1 MSGGK
6 APVNKGPVSK
16 PVSKEPASKAP
27 GSSRAGGKTPA
38 AKGAP
43 ASTSGKAAARRPASR
58 TAKGRVRGNAGGRGG
73 PSPSDLLG
81 LLVLGLTVSLAAC
94 AGGGLL
100 GGGAEKGGDEAAAQ
114 PAGQLTVRFLDVG
127 QGDAVLIRSPEGKTL
142 LYDGGRSA
150 ERMREHLETYGVEK
164 IDLMIASHADA
175 DHIAGLVPA
184 AQQAEP
190 TLFINNGLAGTTQT
204 WGRLVAALEEA
215 GTPFQKANKQVINL
229 GSVKLR
235 VIGPPPGMGDD
246 QNENSVGL
254 RVEFGEF
261 RALLTGDSEQP
272 ETEAWLAAGRPEIQG
287 PFQLYKSV
295 HHGAANGDHPAW
307 LAAVRPENVVI
318 GVGENNYGHP
328 TKTALDLYQQSGAR
342 VYRTDRHGTVTFRAS
357 ADGTYTVNTDR

>member
-1 MSGGK
+1 VSAKK
-6 APVNKGPVSK
+6 APARKESVGKGAAGKVPARKASARK
-16 PVSKEPASKAP
+16 PTSRAAKSKA
-27 GSSRAGGKTPA
+27 
-38 AKGAP
+38 
-43 ASTSGKAAARRPASR
+43 RRS
-58 TAKGRVRGNAGGRGG
+58 GG

-81 LLVLGLTVSLAAC
+81 LLVLALTVSLAAC

-100 GGGAEKGGDEAAAQ
+100 GGGDDKAGDEVSAQ
-114 PAGQLTVRFLDVG
+114 PAGQMTVRFLDVG

-150 ERMREHLETYGVEK
+150 ARLREHLDTYGVDK

-184 AQQAEP
+184 AQRAKP
-190 TLFINNGLAGTTQT
+190 TLFINNGLAATTQT

-215 GTPFQKANKQVINL
+215 GTTFQKANKQTINL
-229 GSVKLR
+229 GSVRLR
-235 VIGPPPGMGDD
+235 VIGPPAGMGDD

-261 RALLTGDSEQP
+261 RALLTGDSEKP
-272 ETEAWLAAGRPEIQG
+272 ETEAWLEAGRPETQG
-287 PFQLYKSV
+287 PFQLYKSI
-295 HHGAANGDHPAW
+295 HHGAANGDHAAW

-318 GVGENNYGHP
+318 GVGENTYGHP
-328 TKTALDLYQQSGAR
+328 TKTALDLYGQNGAR
-342 VYRTDRHGTVTFRAS
+342 VYRTDRQGTVTFTAS

>member
-1 MSGGK
+1 MSAK
-6 APVNKGPVSK
+6 KPPARKEPVSK
-16 PVSKEPASKAP
+16 A
-27 GSSRAGGKTPA
+27 GSKTPA
-38 AKGAP
+38 AKT
-43 ASTSGKAAARRPASR
+43 STRKAAARRPTPRAA
-58 TAKGRVRGNAGGRGG
+58 AKGKGRKSGG

-81 LLVLGLTVSLAAC
+81 LLVLALTVSLAAC
-94 AGGGLL
+94 AGGSLL
-100 GGGAEKGGDEAAAQ
+100 GGGDDRSGDETAAQ
-114 PAGQLTVRFLDVG
+114 PAGQMTVRFLDVG

-150 ERMREHLETYGVEK
+150 ERMREHLDTYGVEK

-184 AQQAEP
+184 AQTAKP
-190 TLFINNGLAGTTQT
+190 SLFINNGIAGTTQT

-235 VIGPPPGMGDD
+235 VIGPPTGMGDD

-254 RVEFGEF
+254 RVEFGDF
-261 RALLTGDSEQP
+261 RALLTGDSEKP
-272 ETEAWLAAGRPEIQG
+272 ETEAWLAAGRPEVQG
-287 PFQLYKSV
+287 PFQLYKSI
-295 HHGAANGDHPAW
+295 HHGAANGDHAAW

-328 TKTALDLYQQSGAR
+328 TKTALDLYKESGTR
-342 VYRTDRHGTVTFRAS
+342 VYRTDRQGTVTFTAS
-357 ADGTYTVNTDR
+357 ADGSYTVNTDR

>member
-1 MSGGK
+1 MTEKKPARKPSSKAEAKK
-6 APVNKGPVSK
+6 APARK
-16 PVSKEPASKAP
+16 PPAR
-27 GSSRAGGKTPA
+27 RAA
-38 AKGAP
+38 AKG
-43 ASTSGKAAARRPASR
+43 K
-58 TAKGRVRGNAGGRGG
+58 KGRGG

-100 GGGAEKGGDEAAAQ
+100 GGGEEGGETAATEQ

-127 QGDAVLIRSPEGKTL
+127 QGDAILVRSPEGKTM

-150 ERMREHLETYGVEK
+150 ERMREHLETYGVDK
-164 IDLMIASHADA
+164 LDLMVASHADA

-184 AQQAEP
+184 AEKAKP
-190 TLFINNGLAGTTQT
+190 RLFINNGIAGTTQT
-204 WGRLVAALEEA
+204 WGRLVAALEEV

-229 GSVKLR
+229 GSVKVR
-235 VIGPPPGMGDD
+235 VIAPPPGMGEG
-246 QNENSVGL
+246 QNENSVGV
-254 RVEFGEF
+254 RIEFGDF
-261 RALLTGDSEQP
+261 RALLTGDSEKP

-287 PFQLYKSV
+287 PFQLYKSI

-328 TKTALDLYQQSGAR
+328 TASTLDLYRENGVR
-342 VYRTDRHGTVTFRAS
+342 VYRTDRQGTVTFTAG
-357 ADGTYTVNTDR
+357 ADGTYTVTTDR

>member
-1 MSGGK
+1 
-6 APVNKGPVSK
+6 VSEK
-16 PVSKEPASKAP
+16 KSA
-27 GSSRAGGKTPA
+27 RKTP
-38 AKGAP
+38 
-43 ASTSGKAAARRPASR
+43 SGKAARKAPARRS
-58 TAKGRVRGNAGGRGG
+58 TAKGKKGRSG

-94 AGGGLL
+94 AGGGLF
-100 GGGAEKGGDEAAAQ
+100 GGGEEETGQSEQVTEQ

-127 QGDAVLIRSPEGKTL
+127 QGDAVLVRSPEGKTM

-150 ERMREHLETYGVEK
+150 ERMREHLETYGVDK
-164 IDLMIASHADA
+164 LDLMVASHADA

-184 AQQAEP
+184 AQKAKP
-190 TLFINNGLAGTTQT
+190 RLFINNGIAGTTQT

-229 GSVKLR
+229 GSVKVR
-235 VIGPPPGMGDD
+235 VIAPPPGMGDD
-246 QNENSVGL
+246 QNENSVGV
-254 RVEFGEF
+254 RIEFGDF
-261 RALLTGDSEQP
+261 RALLTGDSEKP

-287 PFQLYKSV
+287 PFQLYKSI

-328 TKTALDLYQQSGAR
+328 TASALDLYKENGVR
-342 VYRTDRHGTVTFRAS
+342 VYRTDRQGTVTFTAS
-357 ADGTYTVNTDR
+357 ADGTYTVTTDR